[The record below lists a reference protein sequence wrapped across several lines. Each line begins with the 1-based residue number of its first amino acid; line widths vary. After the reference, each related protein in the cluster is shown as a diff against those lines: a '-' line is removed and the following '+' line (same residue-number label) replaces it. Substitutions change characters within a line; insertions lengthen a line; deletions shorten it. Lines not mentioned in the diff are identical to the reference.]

1 MSLRRDRGRIPS
13 GGETKPNETV
23 NAEEVRKTTKGNQT
37 PNSKS
42 TVSHKSG
49 RPREQKRGGPCA
61 WLSLPPL
68 RAHLQVCPA
77 VEMAAPQ
84 EALLAEADPSPRT
97 PPRLCLRLARLSSD
111 VSLSLGCGLVCQT
124 RCLREGEGLLHSVR
138 FRPRLDSMSHP
149 RCLVL
154 EEGLS

>member
-61 WLSLPPL
+61 WSPAGVTGCGDGRAAGSPARRSGPLP
-68 RAHLQVCPA
+68 
-77 VEMAAPQ
+77 
-84 EALLAEADPSPRT
+84 ADPSP
-97 PPRLCLRLARLSSD
+97 PLPVPREIVKRRLSVSWLWSRLSD
-111 VSLSLGCGLVCQT
+111 QVSAGRRGSAAFCEVPTTPGQHVP
-124 RCLREGEGLLHSVR
+124 S
-138 FRPRLDSMSHP
+138 
-149 RCLVL
+149 
-154 EEGLS
+154 